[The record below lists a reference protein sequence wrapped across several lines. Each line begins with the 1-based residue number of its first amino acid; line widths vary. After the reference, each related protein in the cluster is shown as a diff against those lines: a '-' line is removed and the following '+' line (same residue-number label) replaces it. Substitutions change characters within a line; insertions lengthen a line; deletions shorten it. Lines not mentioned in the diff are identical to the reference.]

1 MTHDELKSAALSN
14 PKVRAEYETSAP
26 EFELL
31 RTILAARQRSGLSH
45 SQVAERMGIRPEKVE
60 KLELS
65 LIKNNRLPSL
75 SVLRR
80 YAEAIGCHLE
90 IRFVYN

>member
-1 MTHDELKSAALSN
+1 VTHDELKSAALSD
-14 PKVRAEYETSAP
+14 PKVRAEYEASAP

-31 RTILAARQRSGLSH
+31 RTILAARQKSGLTH

-60 KLELS
+60 SFELS
-65 LIKNNRLPSL
+65 LTKGKRLPSL
-75 SVLRR
+75 SDLRK

-90 IRFVYN
+90 IRFVHN

>member
-1 MTHDELKSAALSN
+1 MTHDELKSAALSD
-14 PKVRAEYETSAP
+14 PKVRAEYEASAP

-31 RTILAARQRSGLSH
+31 RTILAARQKSGLTH

-60 KLELS
+60 SFELS
-65 LIKNNRLPSL
+65 LTKGKRLPSL
-75 SVLRR
+75 SDLRK

-90 IRFVYN
+90 IRFVHN